1 MLVPEIDS
9 NSISQLY
16 DHFTWDHQYLGV
28 VGVPNFEKY
37 THVRLP
43 DVVKTIT
50 GDRGSECTNFNWVQ
64 NPFVLYVQCVVLYF
78 CINRQLYP
86 CSPRNG

>member
-1 MLVPEIDS
+1 MLYTAVVRYHWVPPMLVPEIDS

-37 THVRLP
+37 PRVRLP
-43 DVVKTIT
+43 DVVKPLLVTEAQSVPIST
-50 GDRGSECTNFNWVQ
+50 GCKTL
-64 NPFVLYVQCVVLYF
+64 LYYTYNV
-78 CINRQLYP
+78 
-86 CSPRNG
+86 

>member
-28 VGVPNFEKY
+28 VGVPNFGKY
-37 THVRLP
+37 PHVRLP
-43 DVVKTIT
+43 DVVKIIIY
-50 GDRGSECTNFNWVQ
+50 W
-64 NPFVLYVQCVVLYF
+64 
-78 CINRQLYP
+78 
-86 CSPRNG
+86 